1 MKEPAR
7 EQEELETVLRL
18 YSLAVEMADR
28 LAARRAGANSFFL
41 AVQSVLAT
49 LLAALAIR
57 PTPAIEPTTD
67 RFLLTL
73 AVLGGLVLTSAWW
86 LLLTSYR
93 RLSAAKFAVINDI
106 EAKYFK
112 VRPYTDEWTQLK
124 KSAPAAKNPFARI
137 ASLRDRYAEL
147 GVVEQLV
154 PAAFAIL
161 YVLLALRL
169 WLQ

>member
-1 MKEPAR
+1 
-7 EQEELETVLRL
+7 
-18 YSLAVEMADR
+18 MADR

-57 PTPAIEPTTD
+57 PTPATTELTTD
-67 RFLLTL
+67 RVLLTL
-73 AVLGGLVLTSAWW
+73 AVTGGLVLAGAWW

-93 RLSAAKFAVINDI
+93 RLSAAKFAVISDI
-106 EAKYFK
+106 EAKYLK